1 MTDTT
6 NAHRNLRSVYSYAAM
21 IALVVA
27 ATILSLGDVTHAA
40 GTHAAGTP
48 RVILLRGW
56 FGVFSMGLDSVTDQL
71 RAQGINAEV
80 AGHLSW
86 QLDVIRLDA
95 LRAAGVILA
104 AVACGSLLMRRR
116 G

>member
-1 MTDTT
+1 MVQLGTVPMTDTT

-27 ATILSLGDVTHAA
+27 ATILSLCDVTHAA

-86 QLDVIRLDA
+86 QNER
-95 LRAAGVILA
+95 
-104 AVACGSLLMRRR
+104 
-116 G
+116 